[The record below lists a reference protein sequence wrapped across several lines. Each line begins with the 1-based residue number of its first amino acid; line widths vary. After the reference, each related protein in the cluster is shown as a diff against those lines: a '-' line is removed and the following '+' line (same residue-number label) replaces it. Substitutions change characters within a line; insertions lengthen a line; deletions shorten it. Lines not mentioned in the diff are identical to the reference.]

1 MKKRIVSLFLAI
13 LMCAALLPASAF
25 AEETAQI
32 DALPKDGDRVIIYN
46 AQYEKALA
54 AEEADGT
61 CSKGVGIVPVDGVVS
76 DADETLIWDVSLNED
91 GTYRFSKDG
100 RFLSM
105 GAENADILYDDVDQ
119 DWIVEAHGDGYSI
132 QNAARESYLMWNSD
146 ENCFV
151 TDAAIDDSGAFDFL
165 FCQPEPVTAAEPA
178 EEPTEPTDV
187 EEPEEPSEPVDT
199 EKPEEFEPDNPDEGN
214 TEPMSFGHIEVEIPG
229 SRAVTEAY
237 LRGDMETYYR
247 LAPEY
252 NTRDTLPSKY
262 DARTYGYVTPVR
274 NQNPY
279 GSCWA
284 HAAMA
289 CVESYMIKHGIP
301 VGTGSAATTSL
312 NLSETHH
319 CYFTY
324 GDAYDA
330 EGMLTGDS
338 SKGYLGSDSCLDR
351 GGLGYYST
359 LSLMRW
365 TGAASESVSALAY
378 SNAGTVVNSGL
389 DSKYAYDYD
398 VCHVQEVVWI
408 PGSNVEAIKRAI
420 MEYGVGDIS
429 YDASGYYT
437 YTCNSESGTNH
448 EITVVGWDDSI
459 AVNKFSP
466 STPSQPG
473 AWICKNS
480 WGTSFGSSG
489 YCYISYE
496 DAGVCNDEVLFY
508 KAEPIDNYDHNYQ
521 YDGTIGLY
529 GGTLSNNSKIANV
542 FTAKGNETLQAIAF
556 ATFDEA
562 LSYTVEIYQN
572 PTSGNPSSGTKKTT
586 KTGSVTFPGYYTVE
600 LDNPVRLNAGDTFAV
615 VITLYCNDGS
625 GSVWVPFDCTS
636 NTATHVDHGNTS
648 YYKTSS
654 GSWTDCPNSGDFRI
668 KAYTDDVVEVN
679 VTVSFDPNGGTVSPT
694 SKSVTVGS
702 TYGDLPTPTRTG
714 YTFDGWYTASSGGSK
729 VTASTTVTTT
739 SNHTLYAHWTAKQYT
754 VTFNANGGSV
764 STTSKTVTYDSTYG
778 DLPTPTWTGY
788 TFDGWYTASSGGTK
802 ITSSTKVTTASN
814 HTLYAHWT
822 PQGGIVVTL
831 DANGGEVSPTTV
843 TVTYGSAYGT
853 LPTPT
858 RTGYTFDGW
867 YTAKTGGSKV
877 TSSTT
882 VTTTSNHTLYAHW
895 TAKTYTVTFNANGG
909 EVETTSKSVTYN
921 STYGDLPT
929 PTRAGFTFKGWYT
942 EKTEG
947 TKVTSSTK
955 VTTAANHTLYAHW
968 EARTYTV
975 TFNANGG
982 EVSPTSKTVTY
993 DDVYGELPTPTREGY
1008 TFKGWYTDKTEGTK
1022 VTASTRVTTAAN
1034 HKLYARWKGNTYTVT
1049 FDPNGGSVDPK
1060 SKAVTYGDVYGTL
1073 PTPTRTGYTFKGWYT
1088 ATSGGTK
1095 VTETTKVTS
1104 TADHTLYAIWTANT
1118 YTVTFDPNG
1127 GTVSP
1132 TSKTVTYGK
1141 NYSELPTPT
1150 RDHYTFD
1157 GWYTAKTGGTL
1168 VTKSTKMT
1176 TAKDHTLYAHW
1187 KGNTYV
1193 VTFDPNG
1200 GSVDPKSKAV
1210 TYGDV
1215 YGTLPTPTRTGYTF
1229 KGWYTATSGGT
1240 KVTETTKV
1248 TSTADHTLYAIW
1260 TANTYT
1266 VTFDPNGGTV
1276 SPTSKTVTY
1285 GKNYSELPT
1294 PTRDHYTFDG
1304 WYTAKTGGTLVTKST
1319 KVTATENHTLYAH
1332 WKGNL
1337 VTVTFDPNG
1346 GTVSPSKK
1354 KFAYGSTY
1362 DELPTPTLAGYT
1374 FVGWYTAVSGGTKVK
1389 ESTVVT
1395 NAEDH
1400 TLYAVW
1406 KAGTFTVTFDPNGG
1420 TVSPTSKTVTYGKK
1434 YSELPTPTRDNYTFN
1449 GWYTAKTGGTLVTK
1463 STQVTATADHTLY
1476 AHWTLNPGA
1485 FDGTIEWNSADVQYR
1500 NTTPYVIYNGSA
1512 QTPRFT
1518 VKDKSGNVI
1527 NASNYT
1533 YQYRENTNAG
1543 TGYVIVTFKNTYS
1556 GTAQG
1561 WFKIYLPATTGTA
1574 VENVDNGIQISW
1586 QPVEGAAGYVV
1597 YRRAWSSTT
1606 NGWTTFERWNNTT
1619 DIEWIDTTVYAGTR
1633 YQYGVKAYFEQRV
1646 DPISGATIGG
1656 NVGDNY
1662 NLGLVGP
1669 LKTTVRITTRTLN
1682 SVTVG
1687 SKQLTAKWSGS
1698 SVFTGYE
1705 VQIATNLA
1713 FTKNVKT
1720 VTIADAKTYQT
1731 TITGLTSGKTYYVRV
1746 RSYHVFEGMTYYGA
1760 WSNVLS
1766 DTVN

>member
-1 MKKRIVSLFLAI
+1 MERSMKKRIVSLFLAI
-13 LMCAALLPASAF
+13 VMCIALLPVSAF
-25 AEETAQI
+25 AEEADVQI
-32 DALPKDGDRVIIYN
+32 DGLPENGDRVVIYN
-46 AQYEKALA
+46 AQNEVALDA
-54 AEEADGT
+54 DNTGAYAELTDGAVQNAEE
-61 CSKGVGIVPVDGVVS
+61 S
-76 DADETLIWDVSLNED
+76 LIWDVTANED
-91 GTYRFSKDG
+91 GTFRFSQND
-100 RFLSM
+100 RFLSV
-105 GAENADILYDDVDQ
+105 GAEDADLLPDGEHP
-119 DWIVEAHGDGYSI
+119 DWIVEPHGEGFSI
-132 QNAARESYLMWNSD
+132 KNAACESYLMWNAD
-146 ENCFV
+146 ETHFV
-151 TDAAIDDSGAFDFL
+151 TAADIDDSGAFDFL
-165 FCQPEPVTAAEPA
+165 FCKSESVIAEEPA
-178 EEPTEPTDV
+178 EDPTEPIEA
-187 EEPEEPSEPVDT
+187 EEPEEP
-199 EKPEEFEPDNPDEGN
+199 EEFEPQNPDEGN
-214 TEPMSFGHIEVEIPG
+214 TEAMSFGHIEVEIPG

-247 LAPEY
+247 LAPEQ

-262 DARTYGYVTPVR
+262 DARNYGYVTPVR
-274 NQNPY
+274 DQNPY

-289 CVESYMIKHGIP
+289 NVESYMIKHGIK
-301 VGTGSAATTSL
+301 VGSTGSAATTSL

-338 SKGYLGSDSCLDR
+338 SKGYLGGGSCIDS
-351 GGLGYYST
+351 GGNGYYST

-378 SNAGTVVNSGL
+378 SNASTVDNNGL
-389 DSKYAYDYD
+389 DSKYAYEYD

-429 YDASGYYT
+429 YNASGYYT
-437 YTCNSESGTNH
+437 YTCNSGSGTNH

-459 AVNKFSP
+459 AVSKFSP

-496 DAGVCNDEVLFY
+496 DAGVCNSEVLFY

-529 GGTLSNNSKIANV
+529 GGTLPNNSKIANV

-586 KTGSVTFPGYYTVE
+586 QTGSVTFPGYYTVE

-636 NTATHVDHGNTS
+636 SNATHVDHGNTS

-679 VTVSFDPNGGTVSPT
+679 VTVSFDPNGGSVSPT
-694 SKSVTVGS
+694 SKTVTVGS

-714 YTFDGWYTASSGGSK
+714 YTFDGWYTAKDGGSK
-729 VTASTTVTTT
+729 VTASTTVTNTSNHTLYAHWTANQYTVTFDANGGSVSTT
-739 SNHTLYAHWTAKQYT
+739 SKTVTYDSKYGDLPTPTWTGYTFDGWYTAKTGGSKVTSSTTVTTASNHTLYAHWTPQGGIVVTLDANGGEVSPTTVTVTYNSTYGTLPTPTRTGYTFDGWYTAKTGGSKVTSSTTVTTASNHTLYAHWTAKQYT

-778 DLPTPTWTGY
+778 DLPTPTRTGF
-788 TFDGWYTASSGGTK
+788 TFNGWYTASSGGSK

-814 HTLYAHWT
+814 HTLYAQWT

-843 TVTYGSAYGT
+843 TVTYNSAYGT

-882 VTTTSNHTLYAHW
+882 VTTASNHTLYAHW
-895 TAKTYTVTFNANGG
+895 TAKQYTVTFNANGG
-909 EVETTSKSVTYN
+909 EVETTSKTVTYD
-921 STYGDLPT
+921 STYGTLPT
-929 PTRAGFTFKGWYT
+929 PTRTGYTFKGWYT

-955 VTTAANHTLYAHW
+955 VTTAANHKLYAHW

-975 TFNANGG
+975 TFSPNGGEVTPTSIVVTYDSPYGELPTPTKDKFVFDGWYTAASGGTKVTSSTKVTTAANHRLYAHWTGKEVTVSFNANGG
-982 EVSPTSKTVTY
+982 EVSETQKTVI
-993 DDVYGELPTPTREGY
+993 
-1008 TFKGWYTDKTEGTK
+1008 
-1022 VTASTRVTTAAN
+1022 
-1034 HKLYARWKGNTYTVT
+1034 YAE
-1049 FDPNGGSVDPK
+1049 
-1060 SKAVTYGDVYGTL
+1060 TYGAL
-1073 PTPTRTGYTFKGWYT
+1073 PTPTRTGYTFNGWYT
-1088 ATSGGTK
+1088 SATGGTEITSSTK
-1095 VTETTKVTS
+1095 VTKAS
-1104 TADHTLYAIWTANT
+1104 DHTLYAHWTPRT
-1118 YTVTFDPNG
+1118 YTVYFSPNG
-1127 GTVSP
+1127 GSLDT
-1132 TSKTVTYGK
+1132 TSMEVTYDSPYG
-1141 NYSELPTPT
+1141 ELPTPT
-1150 RDHYTFD
+1150 RTKYTFD
-1157 GWYTAKTGGTL
+1157 GWYTA
-1168 VTKSTKMT
+1168 
-1176 TAKDHTLYAHW
+1176 A
-1187 KGNTYV
+1187 
-1193 VTFDPNG
+1193 
-1200 GSVDPKSKAV
+1200 
-1210 TYGDV
+1210 
-1215 YGTLPTPTRTGYTF
+1215 
-1229 KGWYTATSGGT
+1229 SGGT
-1240 KVTETTKV
+1240 KI
-1248 TSTADHTLYAIW
+1248 TS
-1260 TANTYT
+1260 
-1266 VTFDPNGGTV
+1266 
-1276 SPTSKTVTY
+1276 
-1285 GKNYSELPT
+1285 
-1294 PTRDHYTFDG
+1294 
-1304 WYTAKTGGTLVTKST
+1304 ST
-1319 KVTATENHTLYAH
+1319 KVTTAANH
-1332 WKGNL
+1332 
-1337 VTVTFDPNG
+1337 
-1346 GTVSPSKK
+1346 
-1354 KFAYGSTY
+1354 
-1362 DELPTPTLAGYT
+1362 
-1374 FVGWYTAVSGGTKVK
+1374 
-1389 ESTVVT
+1389 
-1395 NAEDH
+1395 
-1400 TLYAVW
+1400 
-1406 KAGTFTVTFDPNGG
+1406 
-1420 TVSPTSKTVTYGKK
+1420 
-1434 YSELPTPTRDNYTFN
+1434 R
-1449 GWYTAKTGGTLVTK
+1449 
-1463 STQVTATADHTLY
+1463 LY
-1476 AHWTLNPGA
+1476 AHWTAGVVTP

-1500 NTTPYVIYNGSA
+1500 STTPYVIYNGSA

-1518 VKDKSGNVI
+1518 VKDKNGNVVD
-1527 NASNYT
+1527 ASNYT

-1543 TGYVIVTFKNTYS
+1543 TGYVIVTFKSTYS

-1574 VENVDNGIQISW
+1574 VENVQSGIKISW
-1586 QPVEGAAGYVV
+1586 EPVESAAGYVI

-1619 DIEWIDTTVYAGTR
+1619 DIEWIDTKVYAGTR
-1633 YQYGVKAYFEQRV
+1633 YQYGVKAYFAQRV
-1646 DPISGATIGG
+1646 DPVSGATIGG

-1662 NLGLVGP
+1662 NLGIVGP

-1682 SVTVG
+1682 SVTAG

-1705 VQIATNLA
+1705 VQAATNTA
-1713 FTKNVKT
+1713 FTKNLKT

-1731 TITGLTSGKTYYVRV
+1731 TITGLSSGKTYYVRV
-1746 RSYHVFEGMTYYGA
+1746 RSYHVFEGTTYYGE
-1760 WSNVLS
+1760 WSNVLNCK
-1766 DTVN
+1766 VN